1 MNIKVLG
8 MGCANCK
15 RLKENVNRAV
25 YDLGLDAQVEE
36 VTDFQAILA
45 YGVSSTPA
53 LVVDEKVVSAG
64 RVPDAGQV
72 RSLLVSRTGP

>member
-15 RLKENVNRAV
+15 RLKENVNRAI
-25 YDLGLDAQVEE
+25 YDLGLDARVEE
-36 VTDFQAILA
+36 VTDFPAIAA

-53 LVVDEKVVSAG
+53 LVVNDKVVAAG
-64 RVPDAGQV
+64 RVLDAGQI
-72 RSLLVSRTGP
+72 RILLTGP

>member
-15 RLKENVNRAV
+15 RLKQNVNRAIF
-25 YDLGLDAQVEE
+25 DMGLDAQVEE
-36 VTDFQAILA
+36 VTDFPAIAA

-53 LVVDEKVVSAG
+53 LVVDEKVVAAG
-64 RVPDAGQV
+64 RVLEGQI
-72 RSLLVSRTGP
+72 RALLACA